1 MTKPI
6 KHKISLSKY
15 NRVMMCL
22 ESDVG
27 SHTKRSRRCLKQGNL
42 ITHVVYTFH
51 YNGFDYVQVQNLF
64 RPVKRNEN
72 PSYYRYDVAKAITQ
86 GVK

>member
-1 MTKPI
+1 MAKSI
-6 KHKISLSKY
+6 KHKISFSKY

-22 ESDVG
+22 GSDVG
-27 SHTKRSRRCLKQGNL
+27 GHTKRSRRCLKQGNL

-51 YNGFDYVQVQNLF
+51 YNGFDYVQVQDLS

-72 PSYYRYDVAKAITQ
+72 PSYYRYDVAQAII
-86 GVK
+86 GGK